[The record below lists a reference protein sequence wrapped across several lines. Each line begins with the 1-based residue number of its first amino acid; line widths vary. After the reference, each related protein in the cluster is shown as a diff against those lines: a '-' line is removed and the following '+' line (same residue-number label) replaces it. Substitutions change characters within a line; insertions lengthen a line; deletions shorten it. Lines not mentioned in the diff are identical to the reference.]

1 MNKKLIFF
9 DIDGTIVAEGTGYL
23 PESTVRAIA
32 QARKNGHKT
41 FINTGRTLF
50 SVDEYLKDIGFDGYV
65 CGCGTAVYLQDKTL
79 YKKTLSHDYCME
91 IIKMLRDCGITA
103 VFESED
109 GVFFDEE
116 LPDHK
121 VLSDLKA
128 RFGTKAFDVP
138 KCLENTDLVFDK
150 FVIWL
155 NTACERRRFFQYILE
170 NFACIDRGADMWEIV
185 PKECSKATGIQ
196 CLMDYYNVPL
206 EDCYAIGDSTN
217 DLPMLEF
224 VPNSIAMGNS
234 MKEILPYCA
243 YQTADLEEDGIE
255 KALKHYG
262 IIE

>member
-1 MNKKLIFF
+1 MSKKLIFF

-32 QARKNGHKT
+32 QARENGHKA

-50 SVDEYLKDIGFDGYV
+50 SVDEYLKGIGFDGYV
-65 CGCGTAVYLQDKTL
+65 CGCGTAVYLNGKTL
-79 YKKTLSHDYCME
+79 YKKTLTHKYCME
-91 IIKMLRDCGITA
+91 IIEMLRDCSITA
-103 VFESED
+103 VFEAEN
-109 GVFFDEE
+109 GVFFDEQ
-116 LPDHK
+116 LPNHK

-138 KCLENTDLVFDK
+138 ESLEDTDLVFDK
-150 FVIWL
+150 FVIWV
-155 NTACERRRFFQYILE
+155 NTYSEWKRFRQYISE
-170 NFACIDRGADMWEIV
+170 DFACIDRGAGMWEIV

-196 CLMDYYNVPL
+196 KLMEYYHVPL

-234 MKEILPYCA
+234 MKEILPYCS
-243 YQTADLEEDGIE
+243 YQTANLEDDGIE
-255 KALKHYG
+255 KALKHFG
-262 IIE
+262 LI